1 MSHPSDRPHVMR
13 MAKAYADVLLAD
25 PVMAGQIKEHLPIR
39 QLLEI
44 LQLTEEEVI
53 QAYNIPVTDSVDD
66 GE

>member
-1 MSHPSDRPHVMR
+1 MSPQFERPHVMR

-44 LQLTEEEVI
+44 LQLTEKEVI
-53 QAYNIPVTDSVDD
+53 QAYSIPVVPDDD
-66 GE
+66 GQ

>member
-1 MSHPSDRPHVMR
+1 MH

-39 QLLEI
+39 QLLEV
-44 LQLTEEEVI
+44 LQLTEEEVL
-53 QAYNIPVTDSVDD
+53 QAYSIPVTQTDD